1 MGREHLDTGHK
12 LDGYVARWRGIYDD
26 KGRLM
31 VAASFNSDIGDSWE
45 WADSPDYPEQYS
57 ALGVRI
63 GVNYIVY
70 AMSH

>member
-1 MGREHLDTGHK
+1 
-12 LDGYVARWRGIYDD
+12 
-26 KGRLM
+26 LM

-45 WADSPDYPEQYS
+45 WADSPEYPEQYS